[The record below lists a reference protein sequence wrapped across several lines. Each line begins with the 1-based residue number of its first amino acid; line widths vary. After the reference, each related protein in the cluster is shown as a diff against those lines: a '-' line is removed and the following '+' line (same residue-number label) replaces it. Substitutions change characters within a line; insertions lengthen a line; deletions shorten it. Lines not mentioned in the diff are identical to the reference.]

1 MDQATSLSLISSSQE
16 QCHGNTVGTLFTA
29 IADRENKAPGP
40 NTAESSPSLISHSQD
55 YGLKVTEE
63 SFRIGDIVEIHMR
76 TTKNGSVSHRG
87 MVTETDV
94 NRPDRVKTDTYL
106 RYFRRVLK
114 LIHRPST
121 SMSSIG
127 SQSDSECAISQYC

>member
-55 YGLKVTEE
+55 YGLRVTENL
-63 SFRIGDIVEIHMR
+63 FGLGIL
-76 TTKNGSVSHRG
+76 
-87 MVTETDV
+87 
-94 NRPDRVKTDTYL
+94 L
-106 RYFRRVLK
+106 RFICVQPRMGQYHIEGWSRK
-114 LIHRPST
+114 L
-121 SMSSIG
+121 M
-127 SQSDSECAISQYC
+127 